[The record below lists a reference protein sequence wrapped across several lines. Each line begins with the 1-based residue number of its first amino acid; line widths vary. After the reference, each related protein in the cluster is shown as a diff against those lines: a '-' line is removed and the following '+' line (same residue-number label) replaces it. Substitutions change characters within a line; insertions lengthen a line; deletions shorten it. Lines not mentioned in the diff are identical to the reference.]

1 MSKYCQLIDVVIEIQ
16 LIADVLVAHDQRI
29 LKISNQNRP
38 MKDNSLFQ
46 PNQMVIKIPSPQ
58 KILIIYNPISS
69 AGNTEAMA
77 CKLEMEL
84 SFHGK
89 NVEVRASEKKMK
101 GYARITD
108 DIAAHDLVVV
118 VGGDGTIRKLL
129 DSINKTG
136 TPIYAIPGG
145 NESLF
150 ARSYEMS
157 TSADDLLQAIASGT
171 CLQQFYGLISG
182 KGIQGEKPFFHMA
195 SMGLDSLTV
204 KNIGK
209 RKGPLNDSIYIWHGL
224 KALCALHHPTVS
236 VSVDGQPVID
246 HGAGYIIVAN
256 NSAYARNLQ
265 LVPAA
270 NPSKNELVLGF
281 LPGAR
286 HQHELVKAM
295 KILQHKPANL
305 PMQYF
310 SGKNIACTLHQQS
323 YPLQVDGDYFRNR
336 DIEAESTVEFS
347 ISARPIR
354 VLIPSCLSAHTLQAA
369 SN

>member
-1 MSKYCQLIDVVIEIQ
+1 
-16 LIADVLVAHDQRI
+16 
-29 LKISNQNRP
+29 
-38 MKDNSLFQ
+38 MKNNSLFQ
-46 PNQMVIKIPSPQ
+46 PDQLIIKIPSPQ

-69 AGNTEAMA
+69 AGNTETLA
-77 CKLEMEL
+77 CKLEMAL
-84 SFHGK
+84 ALQGK
-89 NVEVRASEKKMK
+89 VVTVRTSEKKMK
-101 GYARITD
+101 GYTRITD
-108 DIAAHDLVVV
+108 DIAASDLVVV

-129 DSINKTG
+129 DAINQTG

-157 TSADDLLQAIASGT
+157 TSADDLLRAIDAGT

-182 KGIQGEKPFFHMA
+182 QGIQGEKPFFHMA

-236 VSVDGQPVID
+236 VSVDGKQVID
-246 HGAGYIIVAN
+246 HGSGYIIVAN

-265 LVPAA
+265 LVPTAD
-270 NPSKNELVLGF
+270 PSKNELVLGF

-286 HQHELVKAM
+286 HQHELIKAM

-310 SGKNIACTLHQQS
+310 SGKHIACTLHQQS

-336 DIEAESTVEFS
+336 DIEAESTVAFC
-347 ISARPIR
+347 ISPRPIR
-354 VLIPSCLSAHTLQAA
+354 VLIPPYLHSDALQVA
-369 SN
+369 NN

>member
-1 MSKYCQLIDVVIEIQ
+1 MNDNLLFKY
-16 LIADVLVAHDQRI
+16 
-29 LKISNQNRP
+29 
-38 MKDNSLFQ
+38 
-46 PNQMVIKIPSPQ
+46 NQMVIKIPSPQ
-58 KILIIYNPISS
+58 KVLIIYNPISS
-69 AGNTEAMA
+69 AGNTATLA

-84 SFHGK
+84 TFHGK
-89 NVEVRASEKKMK
+89 NVTVRTSEKKMK
-101 GYARITD
+101 SYSRIAD
-108 DIAAHDLVVV
+108 DIAVSDLVVV

-129 DSINKTG
+129 GTINKTE

-157 TSADDLLQAIASGT
+157 TNADDLLQAITSGT
-171 CLQQFYGLISG
+171 CLQQFYGLIKG

-236 VSVDGQPVID
+236 VSVDGEQVID
-246 HGAGYIIVAN
+246 HQKGYIIVAN

-265 LVPAA
+265 LVPSA
-270 NPSKNELVLGF
+270 NPSKNELVVGF

-295 KILQHKPANL
+295 KILQRKPANL

-310 SGKNIACTLHQQS
+310 SGKNIACTLHEQS

-336 DIEAESTVEFS
+336 DIEAESTIEFS
-347 ISARPIR
+347 ISTQPIR
-354 VLIPSCLSAHTLQAA
+354 VLVPPYLNNNLLQVAI
-369 SN
+369 N

>member
-1 MSKYCQLIDVVIEIQ
+1 MNASLLFKPSPLII
-16 LIADVLVAHDQRI
+16 R
-29 LKISNQNRP
+29 
-38 MKDNSLFQ
+38 
-46 PNQMVIKIPSPQ
+46 IPSPE

-69 AGNTEAMA
+69 AGNTEALA
-77 CKLEMEL
+77 NKLDKEL
-84 SFHGK
+84 TLHGK
-89 NVEVRASEKKMK
+89 IVEVLTSEKKTK
-101 GYARITD
+101 GYTRITEK
-108 DIAAHDLVVV
+108 IAANDLIVI

-129 DSINKTG
+129 DLINKTN

-150 ARSYEMS
+150 ARSYEM
-157 TSADDLLQAIASGT
+157 TTKPDDLIQAINSGT

-182 KGIQGEKPFFHMA
+182 KGIKGGKPFFHMA

-224 KALCALHHPTVS
+224 KALCSLHHPTVS
-236 VSVDGQPVID
+236 ASVDGQPVID
-246 HGAGYIIVAN
+246 HESGYVIVAN

-270 NPSKNELVLGF
+270 NPSRSELILGF

-295 KILQHKPANL
+295 KILQRKPAKL
-305 PMQYF
+305 PMRYF
-310 SGKNIACTLHQQS
+310 SGKNISCTLHDKS

-336 DIEAESTVEFS
+336 DIEAEKTIEFS
-347 ISARPIR
+347 ASPKPIR
-354 VLIPSCLSAHTLQAA
+354 VLIPPFFSTSCLS
-369 SN
+369 N

>member
-1 MSKYCQLIDVVIEIQ
+1 
-16 LIADVLVAHDQRI
+16 
-29 LKISNQNRP
+29 
-38 MKDNSLFQ
+38 MKNNSLFQ
-46 PNQMVIKIPSPQ
+46 LDPLIVKIPSPQ

-69 AGNTEAMA
+69 AGNTEALA
-77 CKLEMEL
+77 CKLETEL
-84 SFHGK
+84 VFQGK
-89 NVEVRASEKKMK
+89 IVTVRASEKKMK
-101 GYARITD
+101 GYTRIKD
-108 DIAAHDLVVV
+108 DIAASDLVVV

-129 DSINKTG
+129 DAINQTD
-136 TPIYAIPGG
+136 TPIYAVPGG

-157 TSADDLLQAIASGT
+157 TGANDLIRAIDAGT

-182 KGIQGEKPFFHMA
+182 QGIQGKKPFFHMA

-236 VSVDGQPVID
+236 VSIDGEQVID
-246 HGAGYIIVAN
+246 RGSGYIIVAN

-265 LVPAA
+265 LVPTAD
-270 NPSKNELVLGF
+270 PSKNELVLGF
-281 LPGAR
+281 LPGAQY
-286 HQHELVKAM
+286 QHELVKAM
-295 KILQHKPANL
+295 KILQRKPANL

-310 SGKNIACTLHQQS
+310 SGKNIACTLHKQS

-336 DIEAESTVEFS
+336 DIEAESTVEFC

-354 VLIPSCLSAHTLQAA
+354 VLVPPYLNGNALQVI
-369 SN
+369 NN

>member
-1 MSKYCQLIDVVIEIQ
+1 M
-16 LIADVLVAHDQRI
+16 
-29 LKISNQNRP
+29 N
-38 MKDNSLFQ
+38 DNLLFQ
-46 PNQMVIKIPSPQ
+46 PNQMIIKIPSPE

-69 AGNTEAMA
+69 AGNTEALA
-77 CKLEMEL
+77 CKLEIEL
-84 SFHGK
+84 VFHGK
-89 NVEVRASEKKMK
+89 DVTVRTSEKKMK
-101 GYARITD
+101 SYIRIAD
-108 DIAAHDLVVV
+108 DIAASDLVVV

-129 DSINKTG
+129 DTINKTG
-136 TPIYAIPGG
+136 TPIYAVPGG

-157 TSADDLLQAIASGT
+157 TDADDLLQAITSGT
-171 CLQQFYGLISG
+171 CLQQFYGLIRG

-209 RKGPLNDSIYIWHGL
+209 RRGPLNDSIYLWHGL
-224 KALCALHHPTVS
+224 KALCSLHHPIVS
-236 VSVDGQPVID
+236 ASIDGEQVID
-246 HGAGYIIVAN
+246 HGCGYIIIAN

-265 LVPAA
+265 LVPSA

-286 HQHELVKAM
+286 YQHELIKAM
-295 KILQHKPANL
+295 KILQRKPANL

-310 SGKNIACTLHQQS
+310 SGKNIACTLHKQS

-336 DIEAESTVEFS
+336 DIEADSTVEFS
-347 ISARPIR
+347 ISEKPIR
-354 VLIPSCLSAHTLQAA
+354 VLIPPYLNSHVLQQAGKQLIEIPQNKA
-369 SN
+369 EQARNT